1 MTLKS
6 QFNASYNASLVSP
19 GVLRVESD
27 GFYYSYDFNARLL
40 VVRTSYTREAGP
52 SVTPFSQLDR
62 DSLITMRDKLVELGG
77 KPPELP
83 AEANVMPG
91 KTQRLNP

>member
-1 MTLKS
+1 MSLTS
-6 QFNASYNASLVSP
+6 QFNSSYNASLISP
-19 GVLRVESD
+19 GVLRVASD
-27 GFYYSYDFNARLL
+27 DYYYSYDFNARLL
-40 VVRTSYTREAGP
+40 IVRSNYTREAGP

-83 AEANVMPG
+83 LEPSVMPG

>member
-1 MTLKS
+1 MSLTS
-6 QFNASYNASLVSP
+6 QFNSSYNASLISP
-19 GVLRVESD
+19 GVLRVASD
-27 GFYYSYDFNARLL
+27 DYYYSYDFNARLL
-40 VVRTSYTREAGP
+40 IVRSNYTREAGP